1 MFNKIN
7 KGLVVMKILNK
18 KDLVKSYFRLD
29 MDKEEYDLLVDV
41 LNYVGADKRR
51 LQKEVLNAGAFRD
64 SLYKKVEDIKQ
75 IEVGKKKGAT
85 NKAHQ
90 TKKDNSMKKVKLA
103 IEELGTLKRTVTAYS
118 VSKQANISF
127 ITAQKYLNVLK
138 EDK

>member
-1 MFNKIN
+1 
-7 KGLVVMKILNK
+7 MKIINK

-51 LQKEVLNAGAFRD
+51 LQKEVLAAGAFRD

-90 TKKDNSMKKVKLA
+90 TKKDNSLKKVKLA

-127 ITAQKYLNVLK
+127 VTAQKYLNDLK
-138 EDK
+138 DLD